1 MPRGKKTIT
10 LADGSVCEVG
20 SRFKDLIGQVFGRL
34 TVVNLMRSSGPTQW
48 GCVCACG
55 NTKIIAS
62 SSLLS
67 GTSTSC
73 GCYSREV
80 TGNIMRTHG
89 LRKSKEYNNWANM
102 CSRCCDKNNPNYPV
116 YGGAG
121 ITVCERWR
129 SSFASFLDDM
139 GRHPETKENWSID
152 RIDNSLG
159 YYKENCRWAT
169 NEMQSRNHT
178 KRADNSSGETGV
190 HYSEIKGA
198 WIAQWNS
205 LDGKRKSC
213 TFSIKKYGDEL
224 ALLCAIEARDK
235 AIRLLNQQGAGY
247 SPMHGKD

>member
-1 MPRGKKTIT
+1 MPRGKKIIT
-10 LADGSVCEVG
+10 LADGNVMEVG
-20 SRFKDLIGQVFGRL
+20 IRFKDLTAQVFGRL
-34 TVVNLMRSSGPTQW
+34 TVIGLSRANISARWDCLCT
-48 GCVCACG
+48 CG
-55 NTKIIAS
+55 NTKTIGAG
-62 SSLLS
+62 SLLS
-67 GTSTSC
+67 GATTSC
-73 GCYSREV
+73 GCYSREL
-80 TGNIMRTHG
+80 TGNLMRTHG
-89 LRKSKEYNNWANM
+89 LRKSKEYNSWTNM
-102 CSRCCDKNNPNYPV
+102 RQRCCDKNSPNYLN

-121 ITVCERWR
+121 ITMCEQWR
-129 SSFASFLDDM
+129 NSFTAFLEDM
-139 GRHPETKENWSID
+139 GKHPDTKEDWSID

-159 YYKENCRWAT
+159 YFKENCRWAT
-169 NEMQSRNHT
+169 NEAQSRNHS

-190 HYSEIKGA
+190 HYSEIRGA